1 MPTANISI
9 KKIYRNAPDPS
20 RKGPAINIVAQDG
33 TKYSDFN
40 GEFTSDSI
48 TDGSTVS
55 FEFKQNG
62 TYNNVAGV
70 VQLLTPGLPATNT
83 SGVTAPAG
91 APAST
96 AGPAVQ
102 GEPDSQFRSV
112 PQLLKGDAM
121 AHAAT
126 LCARADSDTSF
137 VIEQAKIIYAWYLE
151 D

>member
-9 KKIYRNAPDPS
+9 KKIYRNDKPPMVNLLAE
-20 RKGPAINIVAQDG
+20 DG
-33 TKYSDFN
+33 AKYSDYDGKN
-40 GEFTSDSI
+40 VPLSI
-48 TDGSTVS
+48 TEGSTVS

-62 TYNNVAGV
+62 QWNNVAGP
-70 VQLLTPGLPATNT
+70 VQLLTPGLPAANT

-102 GEPDSQFRSV
+102 GKPDSQFRSV